1 MQVLQ
6 KLIQADDRQRRRLA
20 QPPPFQLCAFF
31 FTLSVVEGIFRWY
44 NTPMKIVIFE
54 SDPSEEGYLKESL
67 TGLDLAFVAE
77 KLTLETAGQAAGA
90 DVVSIFTGSHIDA
103 ALLDAITGTKL
114 IVTRTTGYDHVDLVA
129 AKAKGVQV
137 TNVPGYGSVAVAE
150 HAFALL
156 LAISRRIFDA
166 ARQVRE
172 EGEFH
177 VTAMQGFDLFAKKI
191 GVLGTGRIGK
201 NAARIA
207 KGFGMQIMLFD
218 AHPDGAFTQEIGARY
233 YSLDDVLATAD
244 ILTLHLPALPE
255 TMHIINADAFAKMK
269 RGMVIIN
276 TARGSL
282 IDTEALL
289 AAIQDGVVSHVG
301 LDVLEDETEL
311 SDESELVMGGKK
323 INDWKALVMDHIL
336 IERPEVLITPHIAF
350 HTVEADR
357 ERLGVVVSCIQSF
370 TKGEPLK
377 NVL

>member
-1 MQVLQ
+1 M
-6 KLIQADDRQRRRLA
+6 
-20 QPPPFQLCAFF
+20 
-31 FTLSVVEGIFRWY
+31 Y
-44 NTPMKIVIFE
+44 NTRMKIVIFE
-54 SDPSEEGYLKESL
+54 SDPSEEGYLRESL
-67 TGLDLAFVAE
+67 APALASDGVAGLDLAFVPD
-77 KLTLETAGQAAGA
+77 KLTVETASQAAGA

-103 ALLDAITGTKL
+103 GVLAVLPSVKL
-114 IVTRTTGYDHVDLVA
+114 IVTRTTGYDHIDLVA

-166 ARQVRE
+166 ARQVKE

-207 KGFGMQIMLFD
+207 KGFSMQVMLFD
-218 AHPDGAFTQEIGARY
+218 AHADEAFASEIGAKY
-233 YSLDDVLATAD
+233 FSFDEILNTAD

-255 TMHIINADAFAKMK
+255 TLHIINADAFAKMK
-269 RGMVIIN
+269 RGMVIVN

-289 AAIQDGVVSHVG
+289 AAIQDKVVSHVG

-311 SDESELVMGGKK
+311 SDESELVMGHKK
-323 INDWKALVMDHIL
+323 INDWKALVMDHVL

-357 ERLGVVVSCIQSF
+357 ERLGVVVSCIQAF

-377 NVL
+377 NIL

>member
-1 MQVLQ
+1 
-6 KLIQADDRQRRRLA
+6 
-20 QPPPFQLCAFF
+20 
-31 FTLSVVEGIFRWY
+31 
-44 NTPMKIVIFE
+44 MKIVIFE
-54 SDPSEEGYLKESL
+54 SDPSEDGYLKESL
-67 TGLDLAFVAE
+67 AELDLAFVAE
-77 KLTLETAGQAAGA
+77 KLTVETASQAAGA

-103 ALLDAITGTKL
+103 TLLDAIVGVKL
-114 IVTRTTGYDHVDLVA
+114 IVTRTTGYDHIDLVA

-156 LAISRRIFDA
+156 LAISRRIFEA
-166 ARQVRE
+166 AHQVKE

-207 KGFGMQIMLFD
+207 KGFGMEVLLFD
-218 AHPDGAFTQEIGARY
+218 VHIDEAFASEIGAKY
-233 YSLDDVLATAD
+233 FSFDEILNTAD
-244 ILTLHLPALPE
+244 ILTLHLPALAE
-255 TMHIINADAFAKMK
+255 TKHILNEDAFAKMK

-289 AAIQDGVVSHVG
+289 EAIKDGVVSHVG

-311 SDESELVMGGKK
+311 SDEAELVMGGKK

-370 TKGEPLK
+370 TKGEVLK